1 MRVLLISGN
10 REDVDMRV
18 PALGLACVGAA
29 AEYAGHEVMLLD
41 FLAENDPR
49 AAVVQAINN
58 FHPEAIG
65 ISVRNIDDQKMIGVR
80 FLLDQARDAV
90 NYCREASSAPIIL
103 GGAGF
108 SILPQPILDYLKADI
123 GVQGEGEIVF
133 PELLKRLTSG
143 ESIGELPGV
152 FRLGKPAPVRRSY
165 SKDLDSF
172 ILPAPSMLARSLY
185 GAKDAPVPIQTRR
198 GCPLSCAYC
207 STPLIEG
214 RQVRWRAPES
224 VVSWMMAWIESGFSK
239 FYFVDNTFNLPPSY
253 AINLCSKIIAAN
265 LKVSWRC
272 ILFPGGLDAKLI
284 ELLARAG
291 CTEVS
296 LGFESGSRTILNQMK
311 KQFSLDEVR
320 KASNLLKQH
329 GIRRMGFLLL
339 GGPGE
344 TKETVEESLAF
355 AESLELDSLKLSIGI
370 RIYPHTDLAIQAEHE
385 GLISQE
391 SDLLFPH
398 FYMAKGL
405 QEWLTEKVAEQVS
418 THPGWLY

>member
-18 PALGLACVGAA
+18 PALGLTCAGAA
-29 AEYAGHEVMLLD
+29 AENAGNETMLLD
-41 FLAENDPR
+41 FLTEKDPR
-49 AAVVQAINN
+49 DAVMRAVKGFQ
-58 FHPEAIG
+58 PEAIG
-65 ISVRNIDDQKMIGVR
+65 ISVRNIDNQKMIGVR
-80 FLLDQARDAV
+80 FLLDQALDAV
-90 NYCREASSAPIIL
+90 KYCRDASSAPIIL

-108 SILPQPILDYLKADI
+108 SILPQPILDYLKDDI

-133 PELLKRLTSG
+133 PELLKRLKNH
-143 ESIGELPGV
+143 ESIDELPGV
-152 FRLGKPAPVRRSY
+152 FQRGKPAPIRRSY
-165 SKDLDSF
+165 SKDLDSY
-172 ILPAPSMLARSLY
+172 ILPAPSAFAKTLY

-198 GCPLSCAYC
+198 GCPLSCIYC

-214 RQVRWRAPES
+214 RQLRWRTPES
-224 VVSWMMAWIESGFSK
+224 VISWMIPWIKQGFNK

-265 LKVSWRC
+265 LKISWHC

-291 CTEVS
+291 CTEAS
-296 LGFESGSRTILNQMK
+296 LGFESGSPAILSRMK

-320 KASNLLKQH
+320 KASGLLKQY

-344 TKETVEESLAF
+344 TKVTVEESISF
-355 AESLELDSLKLSIGI
+355 AESLQLDSIKLSAGI
-370 RIYPHTDLAIQAEHE
+370 RIYPKTDVAAQAMHE
-385 GLISQE
+385 GIITLE

-398 FYMAKGL
+398 FYIAKGL
-405 QEWLTEKVAEQVS
+405 EEWLPEKIAEQAS
-418 THPGWLY
+418 RHPEWTY